1 MPTLRL
7 RPRRGASVQQE
18 GKSSMNYGELM
29 VGGLKLMVFGMGMVY
44 VFLIV
49 MIGAMKVMEVVLRPF
64 ATLLDPPTPAAAPK
78 KSGGSEDARLAAVA
92 AAAVARML
100 KK

>member
-1 MPTLRL
+1 
-7 RPRRGASVQQE
+7 
-18 GKSSMNYGELM
+18 MNYGELM

-64 ATLLDPPTPAAAPK
+64 ATLLDPPKPAAAPK

-92 AAAVARML
+92 AAVVARML